1 MEDKV
6 ILEEIIKNKSIRTFF
21 QPIIDV
27 MNSKI
32 IGYEALSRGP
42 KGSPLERP
50 DLLFDAA
57 ERYGNLW
64 DLEYLCRSLAIER
77 ASKLNIDKYLFLN
90 VDPRIIRDRNF
101 RNGFTRDYLKKFNID
116 SNMII
121 FEITERTAIDDYKA
135 FREVLE
141 HYIKQG
147 YKIAIDDT
155 GAGYSGIKL
164 ITETKPQF
172 LKLDMGIIRD
182 IDKDSF
188 KQAVC
193 RNFAHLCKLTNMKL
207 IAEGVETKDELVTL
221 INLGIEYVQGYL
233 ISRPSETIQ
242 DIPSDIKEFI
252 KEQINEKNKNIFY
265 TSKTF
270 PIGKIAR
277 FDEPITKDMKCV
289 KVKEMF
295 NNSLCHG
302 LVVVQNKIPI
312 GLVMKNRINM
322 LLSSIYGNALY
333 LNKSVELIMDRN
345 PLIVDY
351 NVPIAEVT
359 HLAMSRQEDKLYD
372 YVIVKRNEEYYGVVS
387 IRRLLECTMDLEL
400 TYARHTNPL
409 TGLPGNILI
418 ENTLSDVITKG
429 KKVSIL
435 YFDINNF
442 KAYNDTYGF
451 ENGDRVIKLTSNII
465 TDCLKLHLK
474 DNYFLGHIG
483 GDDYIAIIEED
494 DFEFINKI
502 CTEIAEK
509 FDTHIKGFYTLEDIA
524 KGYVI
529 SPNRQGELQK
539 FNLISLC
546 IAGLICDAKKLK
558 TPHMAANI
566 LSKIKIECKSS
577 CKLVNKSGIKIEIS

>member
-1 MEDKV
+1 K
-6 ILEEIIKNKSIRTFF
+6 
-21 QPIIDV
+21 
-27 MNSKI
+27 
-32 IGYEALSRGP
+32 
-42 KGSPLERP
+42 
-50 DLLFDAA
+50 
-57 ERYGNLW
+57 
-64 DLEYLCRSLAIER
+64 
-77 ASKLNIDKYLFLN
+77 
-90 VDPRIIRDRNF
+90 
-101 RNGFTRDYLKKFNID
+101 NGFTRDYLKNYNID

-121 FEITERTAIDDYKA
+121 FEITERTAIDDYKS
-135 FREVLE
+135 FREVLD
-141 HYIKQG
+141 HYVKQG

-172 LKLDMGIIRD
+172 LKLDMDLIRD

-193 RNFAHLCKLTNMKL
+193 RNFANLCKLTNMKL
-207 IAEGVETKDELVTL
+207 IAEGVETKDELITL

-233 ISRPSETIQ
+233 ISRPSETIR
-242 DIPSDIKEFI
+242 DIPLEIKEFI
-252 KEQINEKNKNIFY
+252 RKQITEKNKNIFY

-277 FDEPITKDMKCV
+277 FDEPITKDMKCH

-302 LVVVQNKIPI
+302 LVVVQNNIPI
-312 GLVMKNRINM
+312 GLVMKNRINT

-333 LNKSVELIMDRN
+333 LNKSVEHIMDRN

-359 HLAMSRQEDKLYD
+359 HLAMSRHEDKLYD
-372 YVIVKRNEEYYGVVS
+372 YVIVKKDEEYYGIVS

-400 TYARHTNPL
+400 NYARHTNPL

-418 ENTLSDVITKG
+418 ENTLSDVISKG

-451 ENGDRVIKLTSNII
+451 ENGDRIIKLTSNII
-465 TDCLKLHLK
+465 MNFLSLYLK

-494 DFEFINKI
+494 DHEFIKKI
-502 CTEIAEK
+502 CMAIAEE
-509 FDTHIKGFYTLEDIA
+509 FDEQIKGFYTLEDIN

-529 SPNRQGELQK
+529 SQNRQGELQK

-546 IAGLICDAKKLK
+546 IAGLICDSKELK

-566 LSKIKIECKSS
+566 LSKIKIECKSN
-577 CKLVNKSGIKIEIS
+577 CKLINKSGIKIEFF